1 MSDIDVLEK
10 IDDLE
15 NHLNYKKLELRLA
28 ILEAWKDEMSAEII
42 NRLLD
47 QFTAKI
53 NKNLSVYMPR
63 VDKMICDYERFLIKF
78 Q

>member
-47 QFTAKI
+47 
-53 NKNLSVYMPR
+53 
-63 VDKMICDYERFLIKF
+63 
-78 Q
+78 